1 MKENAYKQRET
12 RTEKIPID
20 LHTTN
25 VLNGFLLIGMG
36 YLLASSQLSLI
47 TVAAT
52 GSDRSLWVI
61 NLEERLRGVLGLR

>member
-12 RTEKIPID
+12 RTEKILVD

-25 VLNGFLLIGMG
+25 VLSGFLLIGMG